1 MKKFAGFFFLFLLIS
16 TTLFAQ
22 DVDKLR
28 AKIEAMNKIYTQAM
42 LDNDSEKMLSMY
54 TDDIISMPSYQPTI
68 KGITKVRE
76 LSEIQ
81 AKSGWKTTQFALNI
95 SDIIVA
101 GNLTIEIGNYTMK
114 MSGPDVPE
122 WADNGKYMTI
132 WEEQK
137 DGSLKIKV
145 ETWNTDT
152 DPWVQME
159 QSKQEE
165 LKKID

>member
-1 MKKFAGFFFLFLLIS
+1 MKRLAGFFFLFLLIS

-22 DVDKLR
+22 DVDKLKV
-28 AKIEAMNKIYTQAM
+28 KIEAMNKIFTKAM
-42 LDNDSEKMLSMY
+42 LDNDTEKMMSLY

-68 KGITKVRE
+68 KGIAKVRE
-76 LSEIQ
+76 LSEMQ

-95 SDIIVA
+95 TDVVVA
-101 GNLTIEIGNYTMK
+101 GNLIIEIGNYNMK

-137 DGSLKIKV
+137 DGSLKIKI
-145 ETWNTDT
+145 ETWNTDNN
-152 DPWVQME
+152 PWVQME
-159 QSKQEE
+159 QTKQEE
-165 LKKID
+165 MKKID

>member
-1 MKKFAGFFFLFLLIS
+1 MKKLVGFFFLFLLIS

-22 DVDKLR
+22 DVDKIK
-28 AKIEAMNKIYTQAM
+28 AKIEEQNKIYTKAM
-42 LDNDSEKMLSMY
+42 IDNDTETMLSMY
-54 TDDIISMPSYQPTI
+54 TDDIISMPSYQPTV
-68 KGITKVRE
+68 KGIAKVRE

-81 AKSGWKTTQFALNI
+81 AKSGWKTTQFALTTT
-95 SDIIVA
+95 DIIA
-101 GNLTIEIGNYTMK
+101 QGNLAIEIGNYNMK

-152 DPWVQME
+152 NPWAQME
-159 QSKQEE
+159 QAKQEE
-165 LKKID
+165 MK

>member
-1 MKKFAGFFFLFLLIS
+1 MKKLSGFFFLFLLIS

-22 DVDKLR
+22 DVDKLK
-28 AKIEAMNKIYTQAM
+28 AKIEAMNKIFTQAM
-42 LDNDSEKMLSMY
+42 LDNDTEKMMSLY
-54 TDDIISMPSYQPTI
+54 ADDIISMPSYQPTV
-68 KGITKVRE
+68 KGIAKVRE
-76 LSEIQ
+76 LSEMQ
-81 AKSGWKTTQFALNI
+81 VKSGWKTTQFALSI
-95 SDIIVA
+95 SDIIPT

-137 DGSLKIKV
+137 DGSLKIKI

-152 DPWVQME
+152 NPWAQME
-159 QSKQEE
+159 QTEQEE
-165 LKKID
+165 MKKVD